1 MKWLRAWGPVILWA
15 VVISIFSTHYFTN
28 EITGRFFIPL
38 LRWFLPHTPLRE
50 LLRIHH
56 IIRKGAHVCEYFIF
70 SLLVLRG
77 FRYGRA
83 GWRWSWAASTLA
95 LCAALAA
102 LDEFH
107 QWFVPG
113 RGASPRDSLID
124 VCGAAAALVVAWLV
138 LKRPSVKETP
148 ETPA

>member
-1 MKWLRAWGPVILWA
+1 MKWLRAWGPVVLWA

-38 LRWFLPHTPLRE
+38 LRRFLPHAPFHT

-56 IIRKGAHVCEYFIF
+56 MIRKGAHVTEYFIF

-83 GWRWSWAASTLA
+83 GWRWSWAAWTLT
-95 LCAALAA
+95 LCATLAA

-113 RGASPRDSLID
+113 RGATPVDSLID
-124 VCGAAAALVVAWLV
+124 VAGAAAALVVAWLFATRRASKHIHDTC
-138 LKRPSVKETP
+138 L
-148 ETPA
+148 